1 MRPALV
7 MLVILIV
14 LLLAAEVMIKLLAK
28 KYMDQMA
35 ECLYK
40 KDLAAFDALT
50 GKKLVQLTV
59 PPFNFHYMRLQRYY
73 MVNDE
78 KNIEKIFE
86 MFDQVKLNGQQK
98 TEVLVNGFQYY
109 LNKKNKEKASSYLE
123 KLKNTNIDQQVI
135 TNYERLIRVFIDD
148 DTSLLETLLEETE
161 GLEDRYK
168 GNNEY
173 MIARI
178 YQNLHKKD
186 LAKEYQRRAEQ
197 HTRQFNEE
205 INKTKE

>member
-7 MLVILIV
+7 VLVILIV

-109 LNKKNKEKASSYLE
+109 LNKKNKIAYILSEL
-123 KLKNTNIDQQVI
+123 V
-135 TNYERLIRVFIDD
+135 
-148 DTSLLETLLEETE
+148 TSL
-161 GLEDRYK
+161 D
-168 GNNEY
+168 
-173 MIARI
+173 I
-178 YQNLHKKD
+178 QNSNFEVPSFFLCLDIFYSIKK
-186 LAKEYQRRAEQ
+186 
-197 HTRQFNEE
+197 N
-205 INKTKE
+205 